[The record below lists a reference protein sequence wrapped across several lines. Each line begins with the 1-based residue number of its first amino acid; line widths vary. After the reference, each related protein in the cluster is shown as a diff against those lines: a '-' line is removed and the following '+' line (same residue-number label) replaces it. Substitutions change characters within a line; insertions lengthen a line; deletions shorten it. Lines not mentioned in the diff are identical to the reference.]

1 MQFWSSHPLPEPAHY
16 RSLCPFLL
24 GTNQH
29 MDSYLY
35 LGMRIK
41 RLLAGFVGVLA
52 IAPLISGVIG
62 SHLGPW
68 ILRPMRKPLDPALVA
83 KADAI
88 FARDNVAREEF
99 DVRAPD
105 GVMLRGWKVR
115 PQAPNGGWVLLF
127 HGIVDNRAEMA
138 PYADF
143 LLRAGYGVVM
153 MDARAQGTSDG
164 TLATFGWK
172 ERWDTKNVI
181 DALYA
186 SENPRNVFELGESM
200 GAAIALQSAAVD
212 PRIRAV
218 VAEASFSSLR
228 EVSYDY
234 AGLDLSPLLG
244 RTLFRP
250 ASYFA
255 LRSAEEEGG
264 FRAGDVSPSR
274 AVAEVPFPVLLI
286 CGTSDKIIPCRH
298 SEQIFRAA
306 IGPKQLWI
314 VPGAGHTGAFGTE
327 PAEFRRR
334 VLAFF
339 ARNQKQ
345 DSH

>member
-1 MQFWSSHPLPEPAHY
+1 
-16 RSLCPFLL
+16 
-24 GTNQH
+24 
-29 MDSYLY
+29 
-35 LGMRIK
+35 MRIG
-41 RLLAGFVGVLA
+41 RVFGCFAGLTVVA
-52 IAPLISGVIG
+52 SVISGGIG
-62 SHLGPW
+62 IAVGPW
-68 ILRPMRKPLDPALVA
+68 ILRPMRKPLSPALIA
-83 KADAI
+83 KADGILASDG
-88 FARDNVAREEF
+88 AGSEEF
-99 DVRAPD
+99 DIRAPD

-115 PQAPNGGWVLLF
+115 ARTPNGDWVLLF

-143 LLRAGYGVVM
+143 LLQAGYGAVM
-153 MDARAQGTSDG
+153 MDARAQGASDG
-164 TLATFGWK
+164 MLATFGWK
-172 ERWDTKNVI
+172 ERWDTKKIV

-186 SENPRNVFELGESM
+186 SEKPRSVFELGESM

-234 AGLDLSPLLG
+234 AGMAVSPLLG

-255 LRSAEEEGG
+255 LCSAEKEGG
-264 FRAGDVSPSR
+264 FRVNDVSPAQAVSVR
-274 AVAEVPFPVLLI
+274 AFPVLLI
-286 CGTSDKIIPCRH
+286 CGTRDKTIPCRH
-298 SEQIFRAA
+298 SEQILREAA
-306 IGPKQLWI
+306 GPKQLWI

-339 ARNQKQ
+339 AENQN
-345 DSH
+345 

>member
-1 MQFWSSHPLPEPAHY
+1 MF
-16 RSLCPFLL
+16 
-24 GTNQH
+24 
-29 MDSYLY
+29 
-35 LGMRIK
+35 
-41 RLLAGFVGVLA
+41 
-52 IAPLISGVIG
+52 APVISGAIG
-62 SHLGPW
+62 FALGPW
-68 ILRPMRKPLDPALVA
+68 ILRPMRKPLDAALIA
-83 KADAI
+83 KADGI
-88 FARDNVAREEF
+88 FARDGVTPEEF
-99 DVRAPD
+99 DIRAPD

-115 PQAPNGGWVLLF
+115 SRTPNDDWVLLF

-143 LLRAGYGVVM
+143 LLKAGYGTVM
-153 MDARAQGTSDG
+153 MDARAQGASDG

-172 ERWDTKNVI
+172 ERWDTKKIV

-186 SENPRNVFELGESM
+186 SERPRTVFELGESM

-212 PRIRAV
+212 PQIKAV

-234 AGLDLSPLLG
+234 AGLAVSSLLG

-255 LRSAEEEGG
+255 LRSAENEGG
-264 FRAGDVSPSR
+264 FPADGVSPAQAVSER
-274 AVAEVPFPVLLI
+274 AFPVLLI
-286 CGTSDKIIPCRH
+286 CGTRDKTIPCRH
-298 SEQIFRAA
+298 SKQLFHEA

-327 PAEFRRR
+327 PAEFQRR

-339 ARNQKQ
+339 AKNQN
-345 DSH
+345 

>member
-1 MQFWSSHPLPEPAHY
+1 
-16 RSLCPFLL
+16 
-24 GTNQH
+24 
-29 MDSYLY
+29 
-35 LGMRIK
+35 MRMK
-41 RLLAGFVGVLA
+41 RILVVFVGLAA
-52 IAPLISGVIG
+52 IASVISGAIG
-62 SHLGPW
+62 NELGPW
-68 ILRPMRKPLDPALVA
+68 ILRPMRKPLTPVLIA

-88 FARDNVAREEF
+88 FARDGVTREEF

-115 PQAPNGGWVLLF
+115 ANEPNGDWVLLF

-138 PYADF
+138 SYADF
-143 LLRAGYGVVM
+143 LLRAGYSVVM
-153 MDARAQGTSDG
+153 MDAREQGASDG
-164 TLATFGWK
+164 TLATFGWT
-172 ERWDTKNVI
+172 ERWDTKRIV

-186 SENPRNVFELGESM
+186 SEKPRNVFELGESM
-200 GAAIALQSAAVD
+200 GAAIALQSAAVE

-234 AGLDLSPLLG
+234 AGLDVSSLLG
-244 RTLFRP
+244 KTLFRP

-255 LRSAEEEGG
+255 LRSAENEGR
-264 FRAGDVSPSR
+264 FRASDVSPAR
-274 AVAEVPFPVLLI
+274 AVAERVFPVLLI
-286 CGTSDKIIPCRH
+286 CGTRDKTIPCRH

-306 IGPKQLWI
+306 VGPKQLWI

-339 ARNQKQ
+339 AKN
-345 DSH
+345 